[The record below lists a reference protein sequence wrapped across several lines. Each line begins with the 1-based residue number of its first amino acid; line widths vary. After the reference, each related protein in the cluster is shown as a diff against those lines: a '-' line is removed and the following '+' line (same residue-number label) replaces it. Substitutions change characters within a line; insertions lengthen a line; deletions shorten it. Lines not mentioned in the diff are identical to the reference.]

1 MKKSCFFASIF
12 NNQDKLT
19 GVLGKDIIN
28 FSPMRFKQI
37 AGYVML
43 FAFIGFLVYKFI
55 FFVSDQQDSGFITFL
70 VVLILIIL
78 LLAIRKIITS

>member
-1 MKKSCFFASIF
+1 
-12 NNQDKLT
+12 
-19 GVLGKDIIN
+19 
-28 FSPMRFKQI
+28 MRFKQI
-37 AGYVML
+37 AGFVML

-78 LLAIRKIITS
+78 LLAIRRIITS